1 MDYEKLLNGPQLEAV
16 RHFKGPLLIL
26 AGAGSGK
33 TRALTYRIA
42 YLIDVHKVDP
52 WNILAL
58 TFTNK
63 AAGEMKDRVESILG
77 CEASGMWIST
87 FHSACVRILRKY
99 IDRIGYESS
108 FTIYDSADSKTLMKQ
123 VLKMLE
129 IDSKRYNEN
138 SFLSKIGHA
147 KDQLITPDQLESQAG
162 YDYDK
167 RLTAKVYRE
176 YQTQLKK
183 SNALDFDDLI
193 FKTVELFRCCD
204 EALEYYRRRFRFI
217 LVDEYQDTNHAQFEL
232 IKLLAST
239 VNEDGFTEHN
249 LCVVGDDDQSIYRFR
264 GADISNIL
272 DFEKSYPNARVIR
285 LEQNYRSTPQIL
297 NCANE
302 VIRKNAERK
311 GKTLWTDN
319 AEGDTVTF
327 HLFAN
332 SKVEAAGI
340 ADAVIKA
347 HNKLDEPY
355 KNFAILYRTNSQ
367 SRNFEEEFVRRG
379 IPYRLIGGVNFYA
392 RKEIK
397 DMLAYLRVI
406 NNPDDEI
413 SLRRIINVPAR
424 GIGLTTIGKLSDY
437 SIEADITL
445 YTALVHA
452 KSIPSVSRAAAK
464 IESFVEL
471 IEDYRKKLADGNIT
485 IYGLIDSILETTG
498 YMDELVAENTT
509 ESRTRIEY
517 IEEFCNKIATY
528 EDEHDEDELS
538 LSSFL
543 EEVSLVADIDNYDE
557 SEDSVVL
564 MTVHGSKGLEFPN
577 VFLTG
582 MEDGIFPGYRSI
594 NADNSEEEIAE
605 ERRLFYVGVTRAMKN
620 LSLTAAKERM
630 INGEFQYNRPSRF
643 IYEIPRH
650 LVKFIGDAPKP
661 RAVSYSDDSFP
672 DPGYRKPVNN
682 VFKINNIFNDV
693 KNTSAVS
700 PCPDYKPGDRVKHG
714 RFGVGTIVSVIPLSD
729 DPVVTVNFDNG
740 DVKKM
745 KASFAKLELL

>member
-1 MDYEKLLNGPQLEAV
+1 MDYEKLLNAPQLEAV

-63 AAGEMKDRVESILG
+63 AAGEMKERVESILG
-77 CEASGMWIST
+77 CEAGGMWIST

-99 IDRIGYESS
+99 IDRIGYDNS

-123 VLKMLE
+123 ILKNLN
-129 IDSKRYNEN
+129 IDSKRYKETA
-138 SFLSKIGHA
+138 FLTKISHA
-147 KDQLITPDQLESQAG
+147 KDRLITPDQMASQAG
-162 YDYDK
+162 YDYDMV
-167 RLTAKVYRE
+167 LTSKVYRE
-176 YQTQLKK
+176 YQSQLKK
-183 SNALDFDDLI
+183 CNSLDFDDLL

-204 EALEYYRRRFRFI
+204 EALEYYRRRFKYI
-217 LVDEYQDTNHAQFEL
+217 MVDEYQDTNHAQFEL

-239 VNEDGFTEHN
+239 TNEEGFTEHN

-272 DFEKSYPNARVIR
+272 DFEQTFMDAKIIR

-297 NCANE
+297 SCANE
-302 VIRKNAERK
+302 VIKKNSARK

-319 AEGDTVTF
+319 AKGDPVSFTQF
-327 HLFAN
+327 PDSNA
-332 SKVEAAGI
+332 EASGI
-340 ADAVIKA
+340 ANAIISG
-347 HNKLDEPY
+347 HNKIGEAY
-355 KNFAILYRTNSQ
+355 KNYAVLYRTNSQ
-367 SRNFEEEFVRRG
+367 SRSFEEEFVRRG
-379 IPYRLIGGVNFYA
+379 IPYRLIGGTNFYA

-406 NNPDDEI
+406 NNPDDEV

-424 GIGLTTIGKLSDY
+424 GIGLTTISKLSDY
-437 SIEADITL
+437 SVESDITL
-445 YTALVHA
+445 YTALIHA
-452 KSIPSVSRAAAK
+452 KSIPSVSRAASK
-464 IESFVEL
+464 IAAFTDLIEGLRQKASLKESSVYELMNDILDLTGYTKEL
-471 IEDYRKKLADGNIT
+471 ID
-485 IYGLIDSILETTG
+485 
-498 YMDELVAENTT
+498 ENTT
-509 ESRTRIEY
+509 EATTRLEY
-517 IEEFCNKIATY
+517 IDEFCNKIAVY
-528 EDEHDEDELS
+528 EEEHDEDEIS

-557 SEDSVVL
+557 NEDSVVL

-594 NADNSEEEIAE
+594 NAENSEDEIAE
-605 ERRLFYVGVTRAMKN
+605 ERRLFYVGVTRAMNN
-620 LSLTAAKERM
+620 LCLTCAKLRM
-630 INGEFQYNRPSRF
+630 MNGELQYNKPSRF

-650 LVKFIGDAPKP
+650 LLKVIGNAPKP
-661 RAVSYSDDSFP
+661 AP
-672 DPGYRKPVNN
+672 
-682 VFKINNIFNDV
+682 VFKPESSQKKFDKISSISNGIFDKSK
-693 KNTSAVS
+693 KNETSTPPYILPVLKA
-700 PCPDYKPGDRVKHG
+700 GDRVKHS
-714 RFGVGTIVSVIPLSD
+714 RFGVGTVAAVTPLNN
-729 DPVVTVNFDNG
+729 DPIVTVNFDSG